1 MAWIYL
7 VLGFTIEIANAH
19 TTTPSFLKLGLAY
32 QVNIYPLVSQHSWL
46 ENPPVAHVFPII
58 FCKEKA
64 GAFEPAMLGYHHL
77 GRSKVQLQLRPGVQG
92 ACRTTFV
99 THGIAPQRWALVSL
113 QRQGTVEIGIF
124 QILKRDSI
132 FFSIF
137 QESIFEAY
145 VNLGIYCRHLRQGG
159 NRWIISWPCGGCE
172 TSCSA
177 IGSVG
182 GYFN

>member
-58 FCKEKA
+58 FCKKKA
-64 GAFEPAMLGYHHL
+64 GDFEPAMLGYHHL
-77 GRSKVQLQLRPGVQG
+77 DRSKVQLQLRPGVQG

-99 THGIAPQRWALVSL
+99 THDIAPQRWALVSL

-124 QILKRDSI
+124 QILQRDSTS
-132 FFSIF
+132 FQYFSR
-137 QESIFEAY
+137 
-145 VNLGIYCRHLRQGG
+145 IY
-159 NRWIISWPCGGCE
+159 
-172 TSCSA
+172 
-177 IGSVG
+177 
-182 GYFN
+182 F